1 MNVMDSFPARLNSKG
16 VPEPSA
22 AAVPAGRILAL
33 DYGRKRIGLAVSDEL
48 ALIARP
54 LPTLAR
60 TNRRNDLRRLKEIC
74 RKNDIALLIVGLPLH
89 IAGEESDMGQEAS
102 RFAARLEKALGIPVR
117 LLDERLTSW
126 EAERTAA
133 ETRLRSRRKHEDLDS
148 LAAAVLLRDYLSL
161 KRGES
166 LPSAAAKE

>member
-1 MNVMDSFPARLNSKG
+1 MKLMASFPARINSKG
-16 VPEPSA
+16 VHEPSVPE
-22 AAVPAGRILAL
+22 VPAGRVLAL

-48 ALIARP
+48 GLIARP
-54 LPTLAR
+54 LATLIR
-60 TNRRNDLRRLKEIC
+60 TNRRSDLRRLKEIC
-74 RKNDIALLIVGLPLH
+74 RTNGIALLIVGSPLH
-89 IAGEESDMGQEAS
+89 MTGEESDMGHEAS
-102 RFAARLEKALGIPVR
+102 RFAARLEKAIGIPVR

-126 EAERTAA
+126 EAERTAK
-133 ETRLRSRRKHEDLDS
+133 ETRPRSRRKHEDLDS